1 MSNAIHEIADNV
13 VNRFKQE
20 LSSGALQGLSAADFE
35 KLAMLVRSAIA
46 KDRENTAA
54 QIETLAQRLK
64 ADIETF
70 DISL

>member
-1 MSNAIHEIADNV
+1 MNNTIHDIADNV

-35 KLAMLVRSAIA
+35 KLAILVRSAIA
-46 KDRENTAA
+46 KDRESTAA
-54 QIETLAQRLK
+54 QIDTLAQRLK

-70 DISL
+70 DIGL

>member
-54 QIETLAQRLK
+54 QIETLAQRLT

>member
-1 MSNAIHEIADNV
+1 MSNAIHDIADNL
-13 VNRFKQE
+13 VNRFKHE
-20 LSSGALQGLSAADFE
+20 LSSDALQGLSATDFE

>member
-1 MSNAIHEIADNV
+1 
-13 VNRFKQE
+13 
-20 LSSGALQGLSAADFE
+20 LSAADFE

>member
-1 MSNAIHEIADNV
+1 MSNAIHDIADNV

-20 LSSGALQGLSAADFE
+20 LTSEALQGLSAADFE
-35 KLAMLVRSAIA
+35 KLAILVKSAIA

-64 ADIETF
+64 ADIEYF